1 VVNSTSCRSSG
12 ASMTFQI
19 GVVNCEAMTSD
30 CKSNKKL
37 QFGLVNVYNAEDG
50 KKQPDAKI
58 IQIGLLNFRNGS
70 FCPIVYW

>member
-1 VVNSTSCRSSG
+1 
-12 ASMTFQI
+12 MTFQI

-30 CKSNKKL
+30 CKINKKL